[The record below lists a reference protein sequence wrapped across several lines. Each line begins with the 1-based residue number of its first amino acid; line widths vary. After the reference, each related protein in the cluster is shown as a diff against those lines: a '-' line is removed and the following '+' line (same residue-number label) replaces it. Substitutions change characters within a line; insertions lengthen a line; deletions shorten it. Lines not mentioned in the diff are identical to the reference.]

1 MRAKRARAPVKAR
14 CTGALVRRTVD
25 TRPGMEEIMK
35 ARALVVEAK
44 DAPFVEQEVD
54 LEDPARGEV
63 LVRIIA
69 AGVCHTDEITRRG
82 DMPMPFPAILGHEG
96 AGIVEQVGDGV
107 DSVASGDKVIIGWPW
122 CGECR
127 NCLDGEPRY
136 CLRTGDALV
145 SGRRFKGERRGTT
158 AYSRAGK
165 PINGHFFGQSSFA
178 THSITTADALVKVPA
193 DTPVELLGPLACGL
207 GTGAGAVLNE
217 ARPGLGDSVLIAGVG
232 AVGLAAIMA
241 ARNSGV
247 TTIIAADLHENRLA
261 LAREFG
267 ATHTINSGD
276 ASLVEEVARITG
288 STVDFAFDCTGV
300 IPVIEQ
306 LAETVGMLGTL
317 VLIGGAPADARFSL
331 DHLRTLWGK
340 RVIGV
345 LGGGGRSGQ
354 LIPAL
359 VALYQQGRFP
369 FDRLVRFYEMDQI
382 EQALADSKSGEVI
395 KPILRMPST

>member
-1 MRAKRARAPVKAR
+1 
-14 CTGALVRRTVD
+14 
-25 TRPGMEEIMK
+25 MK
-35 ARALVVEAK
+35 IRALVVEAK
-44 DAPFVEQEVD
+44 DAAFEPQELD
-54 LEDPARGEV
+54 LEAPGRGEV
-63 LVRIIA
+63 LVRLVA
-69 AGVCHTDEITRRG
+69 SGVCHTDAITRAG

-96 AGIVEQVGDGV
+96 SGVIETLGAGVTGF
-107 DSVASGDKVIIGWPW
+107 APGDKVIIGWPA

-127 NCLDGEPRY
+127 NCLDGHPRY

-145 SGRRFKGERRGTT
+145 SGRRFKGEARGTT
-158 AYSRAGK
+158 AYSRQGA

-178 THSITTADALVKVPA
+178 SHSVVSADALVKVA
-193 DTPVELLGPLACGL
+193 DEVPLELLGPLACGL
-207 GTGAGAVLNE
+207 ATGAGAVLNE
-217 ARPGLGDSVLIAGVG
+217 ARPRLGDSILIAGVG

-247 TTIIAADLHENRLA
+247 TRIIAADLHDSRLELA
-261 LAREFG
+261 LELG
-267 ATHTINSGD
+267 ATHVVNSGSRD
-276 ASLVEEVARITG
+276 LTEEVRKITG

-317 VLIGGAPADARFSL
+317 VLIGGAPAAARFSL

-359 VALYQQGRFP
+359 VELHRQGRFP
-369 FDRLVRFYEMDQI
+369 FDRLVRYYEMEQI
-382 EQALADSKSGEVI
+382 EEALADSASGEVI
-395 KPILRMPST
+395 KPILRIRS